1 MERTGKNKTMK
12 CHKSDSK

>member
-1 MERTGKNKTMK
+1 MERTGNNKTMK